1 MMGRN
6 SIILIFLSCCVA
18 SFLVETIEAS
28 KETKLAKKVAK
39 FYIYF
44 AYINVIERK
53 IKKSYARRWLIIIL
67 LVLGGVALTGLAV
80 FGFYMCRRLLRYE
93 SPFKPSIV

>member
-39 FYIYF
+39 
-44 AYINVIERK
+44 NVIERK